1 MADLE
6 VEHLLIGGGVAASA
20 CAGQLR
26 AGGAQGSVLLATRE
40 QDAPYHR
47 PPCSKDY
54 LLGRDSRQGLLV
66 HPADWWERQ
75 EVQLRTRSA
84 VMSLDLEARTAK
96 LASKEEVRFST
107 ALLATGAMVRRLN
120 VEGSDLEGVHY
131 LRAPANAEAIRA
143 DAEQAEDV
151 VLIGGSYIGC
161 EVAASLTTM
170 GKRCTVVMQE
180 SVTLERGFGRT
191 AGRFVQRLLA
201 DHGVTV
207 IGDDELERF
216 DGSDGRVETVVT
228 RGGHHLPAQLVV
240 MGTGATPDVM
250 LARRAGLEL
259 GERGGVRASAA
270 LESSAPGV
278 YVAGDMCE
286 FTSPLHGA
294 VVRIEHEE
302 VAMAQGRTAARA
314 MLGEAVEHTE
324 LPYFWSDIADWATL
338 EYVSAGAVWD
348 EEVLRGSVD
357 DGTFSVWFLRD
368 GRAQA
373 ALSVGRPEDLEA
385 ARPLV
390 AAHADLRAYRD
401 ALADPGTDPRALGA

>member
-6 VEHLLIGGGVAASA
+6 VEHLLIGGGVAAAA
-20 CAGQLR
+20 CAAQLR
-26 AGGAQGSVLLATRE
+26 AGGGQGSILLATRE

-47 PPCSKDY
+47 PPCSKDF
-54 LLGRDSRQGLLV
+54 LLGRASREDLLV

-75 EVQLRTRSA
+75 EVELRTRSA
-84 VMSLDLEARTAK
+84 VMSLDLEARTAR
-96 LASKEEVRFST
+96 LASKQEVRFAT
-107 ALLATGAMVRRLN
+107 ALLATGAMVRRVN

-131 LRAPANAEAIRA
+131 LRAPGNADAIRA
-143 DAEQAEDV
+143 DAEPAEDV
-151 VLIGGSYIGC
+151 VLIGGSFIGC

-170 GKRCTVVMQE
+170 GKRCTIVMQE
-180 SVTLERGFGRT
+180 SVTLERGFGPT
-191 AGRFVQRLLA
+191 AGGFAQGLLA

-207 IGDDELERF
+207 IGEDDLERF
-216 DGSDGRVETVVT
+216 EGSVGRVETVVT
-228 RGGHHLPAQLVV
+228 KAGHRLPAQLVV
-240 MGTGATPDVM
+240 MGTGASPDVM

-259 GERGGVRASAA
+259 GERGGVRASASLA
-270 LESSAPGV
+270 SSAAGV

-286 FTSPLHGA
+286 FDSPLHGG
-294 VVRIEHEE
+294 VVRIEHED

-314 MLGEAVEHTE
+314 MLGETVEHTE
-324 LPYFWSDIADWATL
+324 LPYFWSHLADWTTL
-338 EYVSAGAVWD
+338 EYVSAGAAWD

-390 AAHADLRAYRD
+390 AAHADLRAQRD
-401 ALADPGTDPRALGA
+401 ALADPGTDPSALGA